1 MRLLLGMSFSKPS
14 SFTAL
19 TRSLGTTVTIFAPIP
34 VTQRGHGLKRAPKWT
49 SGLLFWLL
57 LQVGKAKQKKKMLPA
72 LLMSSLLVPRIMCLF
87 VENDFMYLL
96 YKRLESGDALVY
108 LRLDLL

>member
-1 MRLLLGMSFSKPS
+1 MDLGASVLVAAASWKSK
-14 SFTAL
+14 TE
-19 TRSLGTTVTIFAPIP
+19 
-34 VTQRGHGLKRAPKWT
+34 
-49 SGLLFWLL
+49 
-57 LQVGKAKQKKKMLPA
+57 KKMLPA